1 MPANKTMLE
10 TLYINDTSSY
20 LDHLNQTV
28 INFDIK
34 NESEIVQNSN
44 SQRILNE
51 FDFFFFVIIQ
61 INLVKMIFFLLKDSF

>member
-51 FDFFFFVIIQ
+51 FDFFFFIIQ